1 MNDNFK
7 IWDEEEKDI
16 QTRQEEDED
25 YGYLTINYHDAYNN
39 NTFSASFQLTEEDI
53 FWDSLL
59 RKFVNFLEG
68 SGFYVK
74 GRVAVKES
82 PYANQNWDGP
92 TFNDDK

>member
-1 MNDNFK
+1 M
-7 IWDEEEKDI
+7 IGEQQIE
-16 QTRQEEDED
+16 QYSEDTEED